1 MCLCVPATPHAVVYP
16 GLVPVTAVS
25 YHMARRMALLSVT
38 PWLLGTMHD
47 AHDVPQ
53 LSSWKQAGLW
63 SLPMRLCGRGGPAV
77 GPAVLCPSWTEAH
90 CAGKVR
96 VCWGRP

>member
-1 MCLCVPATPHAVVYP
+1 MYLCVPDHPPIPHVVVYP
-16 GLVPVTAVS
+16 RLVPVTVVS
-25 YHMARRMALLSVT
+25 YHMVLLSVS
-38 PWLLGTMHD
+38 PWLLGIMHD
-47 AHDVPQ
+47 AHDVPR
-53 LSSWKQAGLW
+53 LSSWKQAGPL

-77 GPAVLCPSWTEAH
+77 GPAVLSLSWTEAH